1 MRGRGR
7 AHRFRD
13 ARRFARARALNAAR
27 SCPRRRSGRSSFA
40 RMRGSRVTLASAR
53 HCAGLR
59 PVPSRPAVT
68 WGAQSA
74 HPCARCACAASLPRT
89 PRYARGLIHVTAA
102 AARLVATAAA
112 RATRE
117 PRTRA
122 KHLTAPARLARMRSF
137 LNPRRRLTPDRAE
150 ASRVLPETVG
160 AQGCA
165 PTSPRDGL
173 PACLGKDPRRLGVV
187 RPLGPRE

>member
-1 MRGRGR
+1 MRGLVR
-7 AHRFRD
+7 AYRVRD
-13 ARRFARARALNAAR
+13 ARDLDTDRSFARA
-27 SCPRRRSGRSSFA
+27 
-40 RMRGSRVTLASAR
+40 RGSRVTLASAR

-59 PVPSRPAVT
+59 PVPSLPAVT

-89 PRYARGLIHVTAA
+89 PRCARGLIHVTAA

-122 KHLTAPARLARMRSF
+122 KHLTAPARLARMKSF
-137 LNPRRRLTPDRAE
+137 LNPQGRSTAGRVDRKSSSRDRRRTGAAICSCHCCTPPSRAGMCAVE
-150 ASRVLPETVG
+150 P
-160 AQGCA
+160 QGC
-165 PTSPRDGL
+165 SS
-173 PACLGKDPRRLGVV
+173 GVS
-187 RPLGPRE
+187 REELFLSARSAAR